1 MEKEET
7 RGLHLLKI
15 YIRNSRDVYRL
26 TEWLEKCIAK
36 RIAKGQFVDKAYLS
50 ECSTMKQIV
59 NMASKLVHQNEE
71 DVHITKED
79 KQTARLWHSDTIL
92 ENGKYLSRDYI
103 K

>member
-7 RGLHLLKI
+7 RGLQLLKI
-15 YIRNSRDVYRL
+15 YIRNSRDVYKL

-36 RIAKGQFVDKAYLS
+36 RVAKGQFVDKAYLS

-59 NMASKLVHQNEE
+59 SMASKLVYQNEE

-79 KQTARLWHSDTIL
+79 KKAARLWHSDTVFETGQIL
-92 ENGKYLSRDYI
+92 SKDFI